1 MKKSNL
7 QGHVAM
13 LFTSLIF
20 AVNIPLSKNLMPD
33 WMSPI
38 GLTYSRF
45 AFGAIAFWF
54 FSLFLKSEK
63 VTRKDMG
70 TLFIGSFLGV
80 GMNQAAFLTGLRL
93 TSATNA
99 SIVIT
104 ITPILVMVISFL
116 ILKEPITFKKAGG
129 VMIGLIGVLSII
141 FTSEI
146 AKSGHEASITGD
158 FLCIISCLS
167 YAFFLVLTRGISK
180 RYSSVTI
187 MKWMFLF
194 STLLFFPF
202 GYKDVMSAKIF
213 TEGTSLAWD
222 SYIYLLV
229 GATFITYLLI
239 PIAQR
244 QIRPTTIGMYNY
256 LQPLVASFIA
266 IMWGQDTFSWTK
278 PIPALLI
285 FIGVYFVTTSKSRED
300 IEREHLP
307 QLEKQAQ
314 DILQFCPATEPSD
327 TLKPGSKRL

>member
-1 MKKSNL
+1 MNKAKI

-20 AVNIPLSKNLMPD
+20 GVNIPLSKNLMPD
-33 WMSPI
+33 WMSPL

-45 AFGAIAFWF
+45 AFGAMAFWLL
-54 FSLFLKSEK
+54 SLFLKSEK

-70 TLFIGSFLGV
+70 TLFLGSLLGV
-80 GMNQAAFLTGLRL
+80 GVNQAAFISGLQM

-104 ITPILVMVISFL
+104 ITPILAMIISFF

-129 VMIGLIGVLSII
+129 VIIGLVGVLSMIL
-141 FTSEI
+141 TSEI
-146 AKSGHEASITGD
+146 SASGREASFIGD
-158 FLCIISCLS
+158 FLCILSSLS

-194 STLLFFPF
+194 SAIMFAPF
-202 GYKDVMSAKIF
+202 GYKEVSMARIF
-213 TEGTSLAWD
+213 VEGTSAAWS
-222 SYIYLLV
+222 SYLYLLI

-239 PIAQR
+239 PIAQK

-256 LQPLVASFIA
+256 LQPLVASYIA
-266 IMWGQDTFSWTK
+266 IMWGHDVFSWSK
-278 PIPALLI
+278 PLSAILI
-285 FIGVYFVTTSKSRED
+285 FAGVYFVTTSKSRED
-300 IEREHLP
+300 VERERLLKMEKMNLSDL
-307 QLEKQAQ
+307 QLSPIKE
-314 DILQFCPATEPSD
+314 PA
-327 TLKPGSKRL
+327 KKA

>member
-1 MKKSNL
+1 MDKAKIK
-7 QGHVAM
+7 GHIAM

-20 AVNIPLSKNLMPD
+20 GVNIPLSKNLMPD
-33 WMSPI
+33 WMSPL

-45 AFGAIAFWF
+45 AFGAMAFWLL
-54 FSLFLKSEK
+54 SLFLKSEK

-70 TLFIGSFLGV
+70 TLFLGSMLGV
-80 GMNQAAFLTGLRL
+80 GLNQASFIAGLQM

-104 ITPILVMVISFL
+104 ITPILAMIISFF

-129 VMIGLIGVLSII
+129 VVIGLVGVLSMIL
-141 FTSEI
+141 TSEVS
-146 AKSGHEASITGD
+146 ASGREASFIGD
-158 FLCIISCLS
+158 FLCILSSLS

-194 STLLFFPF
+194 SALLFAPF
-202 GYKDVMSAKIF
+202 GYREVSSARLF
-213 TEGTSLAWD
+213 VEGTQTAWS
-222 SYIYLLV
+222 SYFYLLV

-239 PIAQR
+239 PIAQK

-266 IMWGQDTFSWTK
+266 IMWGQDVFSWTK
-278 PIPALLI
+278 PLSALLI
-285 FIGVYFVTTSKSRED
+285 FSGVYFVTTSKSRED
-300 IEREHLP
+300 VERERLSHLGKP
-307 QLEKQAQ
+307 NQA
-314 DILQFCPATEPSD
+314 DLKIFPVEEPVKK
-327 TLKPGSKRL
+327 L